1 MEDCG
6 VSGGDI
12 RTAVGSRT
20 ALYVEL
26 LTRPKLVEVEEVTN
40 KKTARIWIYS
50 IEEPVR
56 WLNATD
62 VFERTR
68 YEERMRLQFENI
80 LNVDPKYT
88 TFEIDIK
95 LKAFIGKVL
104 DSLHNLTTDAF
115 LNPVNA
121 DIRVQVLISQMR
133 HLEVLAPGLREII
146 LNILSERGYVIP
158 EERRGRWKPKEKVIE
173 QPPVDKIDIGY
184 LDEAPAPNGYI
195 IVYSDSSEIKEKLR
209 KGEFGK
215 LPLRVE
221 LPHNAPENSAELL
234 QGIFQDMHITG
245 LRIDAGE
252 SLLPIGSEASGKVL
266 NIRGVQDEATFRQLK
281 QGLEFFHAAFLNK
294 ATERSEQLELDF

>member
-133 HLEVLAPGLREII
+133 HLEVLAP
-146 LNILSERGYVIP
+146 
-158 EERRGRWKPKEKVIE
+158 
-173 QPPVDKIDIGY
+173 
-184 LDEAPAPNGYI
+184 
-195 IVYSDSSEIKEKLR
+195 
-209 KGEFGK
+209 
-215 LPLRVE
+215 
-221 LPHNAPENSAELL
+221 
-234 QGIFQDMHITG
+234 
-245 LRIDAGE
+245 
-252 SLLPIGSEASGKVL
+252 
-266 NIRGVQDEATFRQLK
+266 
-281 QGLEFFHAAFLNK
+281 
-294 ATERSEQLELDF
+294 